1 MKKVKTRINT
11 RKLVKD
17 FGGAVAVSRG
27 LTEVGLPIT
36 KDAIHKWYGRGKC
49 PAEYLFAFA
58 QIAKERN
65 QRFELLDYI

>member
-1 MKKVKTRINT
+1 MLQVKTKINT

-17 FGGAVAVSRG
+17 FGGATAVSRG
-27 LTEVGLPIT
+27 LTEAGLPIT
-36 KDAIHKWYGRGKC
+36 KSAVDKWYRRGRL

-58 QIAKERN
+58 QIARERN